1 MLAFRA
7 VLSATFVSAFAGVS
21 SLVAVFGA
29 SSAFGVSAPTL
40 AATAAATLSLVFST
54 FVACATAFGVSSF
67 APALVVFSA
76 VVLLETSS
84 DA

>member
-7 VLSATFVSAFAGVS
+7 VLSATFVSVFAEVS
-21 SLVAVFGA
+21 SFASFEV
-29 SSAFGVSAPTL
+29 SSAFGVSSPTF

-54 FVACATAFGVSSF
+54 FVGCATAFGVSSF
-67 APALVVFSA
+67 ATVLVMFSA

-84 DA
+84 AA